1 MTASTSRLVRSISA
15 THNSIVAGA
24 VDAEAPHCCECF
36 GTGIVQHW
44 NEVAFF
50 EDRRACTRCEAG
62 GRFDE
67 TMAEIVKRAY
77 LAEHLSRR

>member
-1 MTASTSRLVRSISA
+1 MVA
-15 THNSIVAGA
+15 TRKPVVTGS
-24 VDAEAPHCCECF
+24 VDTEIPICIECF

-67 TMAEIVKRAY
+67 TIAEILKRACRD
-77 LAEHLSRR
+77 ERLSRI